1 MATIQESLQAL
12 VNDVNAAFTQVATD
26 IKAGNT
32 ARGSLSALTTS
43 NKTSLVA
50 AINEIAAASAAATG
64 IDDGAASGTSTWSS
78 QKVQQMLA
86 ALKTEILDGAP
97 DAFDTLKEI
106 AAYIESDKTGAAAMA
121 TAINNRVRFDE
132 AQVLTA
138 EQQTQACSNLGIGV
152 PATTFLQTYNNAK
165 A

>member
-50 AINEIAAASAAATG
+50 AINEIAAASAAASG

-86 ALKTEILDGAP
+86 ALKAEILSGASS
-97 DAFDTLKEI
+97 AWDTLKEFEE
-106 AAYIESDKTGAAAMA
+106 YVQQDKTGAAAMA